1 MIKKKLTYLCSYLY
15 WRHFLCVIFKSLQ
28 PPTLHSHRHKAANTP
43 LILICLKE
51 ERGEE
56 FKPSFLYATNKI
68 TLLLLRHM
76 QKYEKPLRFLTELS
90 LFTTST
96 VIAVCLVILYSGAWA
111 GILPDADLQMGSLS
125 SPFPG

>member
-1 MIKKKLTYLCSYLY
+1 MFIFILKT
-15 WRHFLCVIFKSLQ
+15 FFFVIFKSLQ
-28 PPTLHSHRHKAANTP
+28 PPTFHSHRHKAANTP